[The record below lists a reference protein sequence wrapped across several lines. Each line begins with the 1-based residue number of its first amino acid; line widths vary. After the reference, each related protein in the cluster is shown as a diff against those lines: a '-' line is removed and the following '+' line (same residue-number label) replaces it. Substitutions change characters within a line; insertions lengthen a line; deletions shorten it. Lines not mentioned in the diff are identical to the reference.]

1 MRFETG
7 LTVVTIVD
15 SHVHLWDPAQFRY
28 VWLDGVPALNRAFEP
43 ADFAGAS
50 APADVSKFIFVEC
63 GREPAQSLAEVDWI
77 SRLAKSEPRL
87 KGIVAH
93 ASLEHGEAARPQLET
108 LASRPLVKGV
118 RRNLQSEPDPEFCL
132 GSAFLSGVKL
142 LAEFGFT
149 FDLCVRHEQLPAA
162 SELARRVPEV
172 TFVLDHLGKP
182 DVRNQGFQPW
192 ANELDALAALP
203 NVFAKISG
211 LTTEAHWKDWQP
223 TDLAP
228 YLRQAFDTFGPE
240 RLMFG
245 SDWPVMTLA
254 TSYQRWIETVQTHLP
269 FSKEQDWIRLFRTNA
284 ERIYRV

>member
-1 MRFETG
+1 MVKPLAPNWKRWRAVRLLRASG
-7 LTVVTIVD
+7 GICNRNQIRN
-15 SHVHLWDPAQFRY
+15 SAWDP
-28 VWLDGVPALNRAFEP
+28 
-43 ADFAGAS
+43 
-50 APADVSKFIFVEC
+50 
-63 GREPAQSLAEVDWI
+63 
-77 SRLAKSEPRL
+77 
-87 KGIVAH
+87 
-93 ASLEHGEAARPQLET
+93 
-108 LASRPLVKGV
+108 
-118 RRNLQSEPDPEFCL
+118 
-132 GSAFLSGVKL
+132 
-142 LAEFGFT
+142 
-149 FDLCVRHEQLPAA
+149 